1 MLPLDLYL
9 ITFNC
14 GRTIIDIKSFSQSL
28 FQAYKDEGGLP
39 DIISISLQEIAPI
52 AYSFLGNSLL
62 RPYYDAII
70 EAVNLAAGPR
80 ASYLE
85 VKRHNA
91 GMTAIVVLAKTT
103 IMNQIQLVQTADIG
117 VGDYGLGNKG
127 AAGVRVF
134 LRQNSDASE
143 TTPLTFVSAH
153 LGPHEDAVERRNKDW
168 SNIVRGLVFSSGP
181 GSGKEHAKTEN
192 SDGNKVV
199 EAEPLLQ
206 QDNGD
211 NSAFSTTSSGIFNG
225 YPLYFSGD
233 LNYRTSDVSPK
244 IDDHQQFPQ
253 PVTDIADPHHY
264 CHLLKRDQLSR
275 ERNAGRTLH
284 CLTEATIEFPPTY
297 KYDVDRYSK
306 LTSEEPDTWY
316 WAKHRQ
322 PSWCDRILYSSYL
335 TTSAVK
341 ILSYSCMPIQPTSD
355 HRPVGLALRLDMQR
369 AESQS
374 QDYKSPFP
382 LDRQW
387 KSQRSAARRRELV
400 VGMGAYLGL
409 TMEGRMI
416 LIATTIGILGVWLVS
431 RSLLA

>member
-28 FQAYKDEGGLP
+28 FQAYKGQDGLP

-52 AYSFLGNSLL
+52 AHAFLGGSLL

-70 EAVNLAAGPR
+70 EAVKLAAGPR
-80 ASYLE
+80 ASYVE
-85 VKRHNA
+85 VIRHNA
-91 GMTAIVVLAKTT
+91 GMTAIVVLVKTSV
-103 IMNQIQLVQTADIG
+103 MNQIQLVQTADIG

-134 LRQNSDASE
+134 LSQNVDALDQI
-143 TTPLTFVSAH
+143 PLTFVSAH
-153 LGPHEDAVERRNKDW
+153 LAPHEDAVERRNKDW
-168 SNIVRGLVFSSGP
+168 NNIVSSLVFSSGT
-181 GSGKEHAKTEN
+181 GLSEDHAKTGD
-192 SDGNKVV
+192 SGGNIV

-206 QDNGD
+206 EGNGE
-211 NSAFSTTSSGIFNG
+211 NSAFNTSSSGIFNN

-233 LNYRTSDVSPK
+233 LNYRASDVSPK

-253 PVTDIADPHHY
+253 PVTDSSKPQHY
-264 CHLLKRDQLSR
+264 SHLLKRDQLSR

-284 CLTEATIEFPPTY
+284 SLTEAPIEFPPTY

-335 TTSAVK
+335 STSAVK
-341 ILSYSCMPIQPTSD
+341 MLSYSCMPLQPSSD
-355 HRPVGLALRLDMQR
+355 HRPVGLAVQLDMQR

-374 QDYKSPFP
+374 QDYKSPFS
-382 LDRQW
+382 LNSQW
-387 KSQRSAARRRELV
+387 KSQRSAARKRELV
-400 VGMGAYLGL
+400 VGLGAYLGL
-409 TMEGRMI
+409 TKEGRMI
-416 LIATTIGILGVWLVS
+416 LIATTIGVLGVWLVS
-431 RSLLA
+431 RSLAL